1 MLAVEFRGLVFLCM
15 TLLVS
20 AGCWDEVHYIPS
32 EPTVTPAV
40 VDESNSMTEVVSAEQ
55 PLENNIA
62 AEEPAEPTTDELF
75 GGEDSTVVPEEPTA
89 EITPPITEEVSEEI
103 VEPQTETAVE
113 ETTADIF
120 ASDEESA
127 PEESPVA
134 EVDVMRPSR
143 TALAAWRMSSRWSLA
158 AAIYAK
164 GQGVDR
170 YSDLLKQANFA
181 AELVN
186 GKLPEFPTSENSD
199 LEATVIGYLLESGT
213 KQLADPLGEKL
224 SPQYAALAELA
235 AKTNVLL
242 LVYTP
247 KSQQL
252 ERLVIEIRQAAEA
265 SGLPPELWSELVA
278 MLERREPFA
287 AVKQQVLAMHTAVGD
302 YLAGEGE

>member
-1 MLAVEFRGLVFLCM
+1 MGAALRDVIFLSA
-15 TLLVS
+15 TLLAAV
-20 AGCWDEVHYIPS
+20 GCWEEVHYIPS
-32 EPTVTPAV
+32 KPSVAPAV
-40 VDESNSMTEVVSAEQ
+40 VEESNSTTEVASAEP

-62 AEEPAEPTTDELF
+62 DEVPVEPTTDELF
-75 GGEDSTVVPEEPTA
+75 GGEDSAVVPEESVA
-89 EITPPITEEVSEEI
+89 EITAPITEEVTEEI
-103 VEPQTETAVE
+103 VESQPEPAVE

-120 ASDEESA
+120 ASDEESVS
-127 PEESPVA
+127 EESPAA

-164 GQGVDR
+164 GQGEDR
-170 YSDLLKQANFA
+170 YGDLLKQANFA
-181 AELVN
+181 ADLVN
-186 GKLPEFPTSENSD
+186 GKLPEFPKSD
-199 LEATVIGYLLESGT
+199 PSNLEATVIGFLLDAGT
-213 KQLADPLGEKL
+213 KQLADHLGEEF

-247 KSQQL
+247 KSQRL
-252 ERLVIEIRQAAEA
+252 EPLIAEIRQAAVA

-278 MLERREPFA
+278 MLERRELFA
-287 AVKQQVLAMHTAVGD
+287 KVKQQVLAMHTAVGD